1 MTTHSLPARNVF
13 GREPAAITG
22 VVSAFLTLGISFGLD
37 IDTEVQGYI
46 IAAVEAVL
54 GLIVVLQVKENVYPA
69 LITLV
74 RVAIP
79 LVVSLGLSLTVDQQ
93 GALLAFVTILLT
105 FFGTRPQVT
114 AKANVIDARQTGE
127 TTFDATNSPSQG
139 V

>member
-1 MTTHSLPARNVF
+1 MTIHNPPARSIF

-22 VVSAFLTLGISFGLD
+22 VVSAALIVLISFGLNL
-37 IDTEVQGYI
+37 DTEVQGYI

-54 GLIVVLQVKENVYPA
+54 GVVVVIKVKENIYPA

-74 RVAIP
+74 RVVIP
-79 LVVSLGLSLTVDQQ
+79 LVVGLGLSLTVDQQ

-114 AKANVIDARQTGE
+114 PKVTIDAVQTGPDA
-127 TTFDATNSPSQG
+127 FDATL
-139 V
+139 